1 MPFDYTFTVSNTGPG
16 TATGIFVLDVMS
28 PFTTFV
34 SASAPAVCAILVG
47 NVVSCTLPDV
57 PTGGDVSFVITA
69 FVNAGVPELTQIFN
83 TVIVGADNFDPNP
96 VDNIDSVLRISL
108 GGSPLAASAAQAA
121 GILPIALAAEEAQSG
136 MTATLTPQDE
146 AALSWTDRTPVE
158 DAYVIE
164 ARVSDGPWVPV
175 EIVASTSKG
184 GMGQTVRWQSKAL
197 PPGLPYHFRINARD
211 SRGGPWIP
219 LARTDEPLMASVLPA
234 ARTGCIDGQLVMEG
248 RSRHNGAVLRIDG
261 LPVGA
266 SERRGAFHICGM
278 RSGARTVSAWQSGYL
293 PSERVVTLSEGAVAE
308 LPDLALVGGDINR
321 DQQIDI
327 VDLVLAGA
335 AAGYDGRTFTPDLDG
350 DGKVSVADARA
361 LAAQL
366 AANPDRLWSDVNGD
380 AAINRTDL
388 VLVGANLDKTG
399 PTPWGTTATSV
410 NPAMLDLMLRGA
422 SNDVRWLREPLDTTA
437 PDDRFGVQS
446 TQQDDGSIAVE
457 IVATGVHDL
466 YGADIVLGFDPAKV
480 RVLDAQPIVPGAQAE
495 LGAVW
500 GAESFQAVNDAVR
513 ARSQWR
519 MAATRIEPAA
529 AIAGGRVV
537 LATLRVVPID
547 PEAEPADLVGAWQLQ
562 SARLLDRRARNLGA
576 NVSGS
581 TIRVPGLDGR
591 TIWLP
596 IVANKE
602 RIAGR

>member
-1 MPFDYTFTVSNTGPG
+1 M
-16 TATGIFVLDVMS
+16 
-28 PFTTFV
+28 
-34 SASAPAVCAILVG
+34 
-47 NVVSCTLPDV
+47 
-57 PTGGDVSFVITA
+57 
-69 FVNAGVPELTQIFN
+69 
-83 TVIVGADNFDPNP
+83 
-96 VDNIDSVLRISL
+96 
-108 GGSPLAASAAQAA
+108 
-121 GILPIALAAEEAQSG
+121 
-136 MTATLTPQDE
+136 
-146 AALSWTDRTPVE
+146 
-158 DAYVIE
+158 
-164 ARVSDGPWVPV
+164 
-175 EIVASTSKG
+175 
-184 GMGQTVRWQSKAL
+184 
-197 PPGLPYHFRINARD
+197 
-211 SRGGPWIP
+211 
-219 LARTDEPLMASVLPA
+219 
-234 ARTGCIDGQLVMEG
+234 
-248 RSRHNGAVLRIDG
+248 
-261 LPVGA
+261 
-266 SERRGAFHICGM
+266 
-278 RSGARTVSAWQSGYL
+278 
-293 PSERVVTLSEGAVAE
+293 
-308 LPDLALVGGDINR
+308 
-321 DQQIDI
+321 
-327 VDLVLAGA
+327 
-335 AAGYDGRTFTPDLDG
+335 
-350 DGKVSVADARA
+350 
-361 LAAQL
+361 
-366 AANPDRLWSDVNGD
+366 
-380 AAINRTDL
+380 
-388 VLVGANLDKTG
+388 
-399 PTPWGTTATSV
+399 
-410 NPAMLDLMLRGA
+410 
-422 SNDVRWLREPLDTTA
+422 
-437 PDDRFGVQS
+437 QS